1 MDAETLPISRA
12 PNRRSMFCLRGSFRV
27 TKASIVIGFLS
38 CIFFSFVTCGHCFE
52 VGIQESVE
60 EANGCGSSNG
70 DYGAGIP
77 NIILR
82 DVGSDYA
89 SDNSKARITLGNVC
103 SNSEF
108 FCFPSTLPGFLSE
121 KSDTKD
127 TTLEASLIRPD
138 DPLFVG
144 GGPGEFTQW
153 ASNSSWSSDY
163 GVSILSNG
171 RTVSCSLNSRKN
183 VNEFSYIQTSGANQH
198 DISSC
203 RAPLLNQKSVSFSQ
217 GKNSEMGK
225 SGFLSP
231 NIEINPPI
239 LDWGE
244 SYLYGPSIAFLTVSN
259 NWSDSILHVYQPF
272 STDVQFFPC
281 NFTEAVLEP
290 GEIASLCF
298 VFLPRWQ
305 GLSSA
310 HLIVQTNFGGFL
322 VQARGFAVKSLYE
335 IQPILGVDES
345 SSGRWRKN
353 LSLFNP
359 FDESLYVEEIALWL
373 SVSLGNNSLHMEA
386 TCIQENPSSSDE
398 LQSVKDWFLVKSS
411 PLDLPVMAMRS
422 HKSWEV
428 GPQISEDIV
437 EIDLTLG
444 SVGKVLGAFCMQL
457 TRSSK
462 DRADIVMVPIEAEI
476 DDMAVTHDIAG
487 LLSISLES
495 MTSSDVAGSFVS
507 ISLRNSATHV
517 ITVTKISE
525 IANSKLFQIKYM
537 DGLVLFPSTITQV
550 AVLACNHISDQIH
563 FTRETF
569 DADRKCK
576 LLIQT
581 NDSRSQIE
589 ILCQDIL
596 HICLRRDSF
605 SGYNHQ
611 FHIANFGNKRTLS
624 LEHLR
629 AKAEGLQTAELD
641 EFVLGNWKSQGTNCE
656 MSVLDDYEVFFN
668 VVPVGTRLSK
678 WITVYNPSQQPVIM
692 QLLLNSGE
700 IIDECKDWI
709 QLGHPISSGILV
721 HGESVK
727 PLAYGFSVAES
738 ALTEAYVHPQ
748 GQASL
753 GPLIFHPSD
762 RCEWRSSVLVRNN
775 LSGVEWLSLR
785 GIGGSYSLVLVENSE
800 PVEKLEFDLNLSDS
814 LNVFNQGKMTS
825 QLHDAAHSCHEPL
838 TKVIYAK
845 NTGDLPLEVRRIRV
859 SGTDCK
865 LDGFMV
871 HNCTNLS
878 LEPGEAKKLVISY
891 RSNFLAPVEH
901 RDLELDLATGILVV
915 PMKANIPLTMLGSCK
930 KSLFLIQ
937 MKSIFEA
944 IFLAAPFVV
953 LVLFCIFPQMTV
965 FCSQDWRWGRGKDSI
980 MTTQSKGTPS
990 RVHYSRKSSKPFGS
1004 TKLDHFPNFVVT
1016 DEPLLPESM
1025 AYADNLRGYE
1035 GEHGIGAPETKSN
1048 AQDVETPVI
1057 PAEAHKERERS
1068 CSLLEEVSQP
1078 VNLSIH
1084 IGKDKGRRRRR
1095 RKGAGAGFSALF
1107 DVSSSQSGNST
1118 PSSPLSPASSVPT
1131 PRRMLSLSPDPE
1143 QCIETRNP
1151 LSLWPD
1157 RFKESR
1163 QVSESDEK
1171 ANCLEPAISDD
1182 KSFTVPQEQP
1192 PARAKAASKSV
1203 LLPSATF
1210 PCAGRPT
1217 SSLRCSSHYLVSTAT
1232 IAPHAR
1238 APGSQLRSEKTVK
1251 SEKKAE
1257 FRNEFTYDIWGDPFS
1272 ALRMAGQPGDDSAK
1286 TSSAVNSDSSSF
1298 FVRGPQTLMKKY
1310 QPGSISSHQG
1320 TQRRVGGDQARVE
1333 KKQRH
1338 KQHCEAMWSE

>member
-1 MDAETLPISRA
+1 MDAETLPIRRA
-12 PNRRSMFCLRGSFRV
+12 PSRRSMFCLRGSFHL

-38 CIFFSFVTCGHCFE
+38 CIFFSFVACGCCFE
-52 VGIQESVE
+52 IGVQESVE
-60 EANGCGSSNG
+60 ETNGCGSSDGN
-70 DYGAGIP
+70 YGAGIP
-77 NIILR
+77 NIILG
-82 DVGSDYA
+82 DVDSHFA
-89 SDNSKARITLGNVC
+89 PDNSKARITLGDVC

-121 KSDTKD
+121 KSNTKD
-127 TTLEASLIRPD
+127 TALEASLIRPD
-138 DPLFVG
+138 DPLFVRV
-144 GGPGEFTQW
+144 GPGEFTQW

-163 GVSILSNG
+163 GVSILANG

-183 VNEFSYIQTSGANQH
+183 VNEFSYSQPSGANQH

-203 RAPLLNQKSVSFSQ
+203 RAPLLNQKSVGFSQ
-217 GKNSEMGK
+217 GKNSEIYK
-225 SGFLSP
+225 SGSFGGFLSP

-244 SYLYGPSIAFLTVSN
+244 KYLYGPSIAFLTVSN

-290 GEIASLCF
+290 GEVASLCF

-322 VQARGFAVKSLYE
+322 VQARGFAVKSPYG

-345 SSGRWRKN
+345 SGGRWRKN

-359 FDESLYVEEIALWL
+359 FDESLHVEEIALWL

-411 PLDLPVMAMRS
+411 PLDLPVMGMRS

-462 DRADIVMVPIEAEI
+462 DGADVVMVPIEAEI
-476 DDMAVTHDIAG
+476 DDMAVGHDIAG

-495 MTSSDVAGSFVS
+495 VTSSDVAGSFVS

-517 ITVTKISE
+517 ITVTRISE

-537 DGLVLFPSTITQV
+537 DGLVLFPGTITQV
-550 AVLACNHISDQIH
+550 AVLTCNHISDEIY

-581 NDSRSQIE
+581 NDSQSQTE

-611 FHIANFGNKRTLS
+611 VHIANFGNKRTLS
-624 LEHLR
+624 LDHLR
-629 AKAEGLQTAELD
+629 ANAEALQTAELD

-668 VVPVGTRLSK
+668 VVPVGTHLCK
-678 WITVYNPSQQPVIM
+678 WITVHNPSQQPVIM

-700 IIDECKDWI
+700 MIDECKDPI
-709 QLGHPISSGILV
+709 QLGQPISSGILV

-738 ALTEAYVHPQ
+738 ALTEAFVHPQ

-753 GPLIFHPSD
+753 GPLVFHPSH
-762 RCEWRSSVLVRNN
+762 RCEWRSSLLVRNN

-800 PVEKLEFDLNLSDS
+800 PVQKLEFDLDFSDS
-814 LNVFNQGKMTS
+814 LNIFNQEKMTS
-825 QLHDAAHSCHEPL
+825 QLLETTDSCHEPL

-901 RDLELDLATGILVV
+901 RDLELDLATGILVI

-930 KSLFLIQ
+930 KSLFLIR
-937 MKSIFEA
+937 MKRIFEA

-965 FCSQDWRWGRGKDSI
+965 FCLWDWRCGRGKDSI
-980 MTTQSKGTPS
+980 MTKQSKGKS
-990 RVHYSRKSSKPFGS
+990 SGVHYSRKSSKRFGS
-1004 TKLDHFPNFVVT
+1004 TKLDRFPNFVVA
-1016 DEPLLPESM
+1016 DKPLLPESM
-1025 AYADNLRGYE
+1025 AYADNLRGCE
-1035 GEHGIGAPETKSN
+1035 GEHGIGALDTKSD
-1048 AQDVETPVI
+1048 AQDLETLVI
-1057 PAEAHKERERS
+1057 PAEAHKEREQS
-1068 CSLLEEVSQP
+1068 CLPLSLVGATEGCNVLEEVSQP
-1078 VNLSIH
+1078 GNLSVR
-1084 IGKDKGRRRRR
+1084 IGKDKRRRRR
-1095 RKGAGAGFSALF
+1095 KRKGAGAGLSALF
-1107 DVSSSQSGNST
+1107 EVSSSQSGNST
-1118 PSSPLSPASSVPT
+1118 PSSPLSPVSSVPT
-1131 PRRMLSLSPDPE
+1131 PRRICPLSPDPE

-1157 RFKESR
+1157 RFKER
-1163 QVSESDEK
+1163 TQVSESVKKGD
-1171 ANCLEPAISDD
+1171 CLEPAVSDN
-1182 KSFTVPQEQP
+1182 KSFTAPQEQP
-1192 PARAKAASKSV
+1192 PARAKTASKSV

-1210 PCAGRPT
+1210 PSARRPT
-1217 SSLRCSSHYLVSTAT
+1217 SSLRCSSSYLDSVAT

-1238 APGSQLRSEKTVK
+1238 APGSQLCSEKTVK

-1257 FRNEFTYDIWGDPFS
+1257 FRNEFTYDIWGDHFP
-1272 ALRMAGQPGDDSAK
+1272 ALRMLDQLRDDPAK
-1286 TSSAVNSDSSSF
+1286 NSSAVNSDSKSF
-1298 FVRGPQTLMKKY
+1298 FVRGPQTLVKKY
-1310 QPGSISSHQG
+1310 QPGSISSQQG
-1320 TQRRVGGDQARVE
+1320 G
-1333 KKQRH
+1333 
-1338 KQHCEAMWSE
+1338 